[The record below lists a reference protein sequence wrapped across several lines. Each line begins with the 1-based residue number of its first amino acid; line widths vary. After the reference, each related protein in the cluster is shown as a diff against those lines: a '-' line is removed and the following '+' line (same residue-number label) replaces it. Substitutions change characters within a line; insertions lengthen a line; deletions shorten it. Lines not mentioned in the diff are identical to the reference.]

1 MEHLYL
7 NEEAS
12 IESEM
17 RLLPLICERP
27 ASHARGYFICVK
39 YVKRAGFRTNTNIIF
54 LGCSVMTT

>member
-27 ASHARGYFICVK
+27 ASHATCNFICVK
-39 YVKRAGFRTNTNIIF
+39 YVKRTGWLYVN
-54 LGCSVMTT
+54 LGQTQT

>member
-7 NEEAS
+7 NDEAS

-27 ASHARGYFICVK
+27 ASHATGYLFVSNMLK
-39 YVKRAGFRTNTNIIF
+39 EQGGFMLI
-54 LGCSVMTT
+54 

>member
-27 ASHARGYFICVK
+27 ASHTTGYFICVK
-39 YVKRAGFRTNTNIIF
+39 YVKRTGWPYNN
-54 LGCSVMTT
+54 LGQT

>member
-39 YVKRAGFRTNTNIIF
+39 YVKRTGQPYNN
-54 LGCSVMTT
+54 LGKTQT